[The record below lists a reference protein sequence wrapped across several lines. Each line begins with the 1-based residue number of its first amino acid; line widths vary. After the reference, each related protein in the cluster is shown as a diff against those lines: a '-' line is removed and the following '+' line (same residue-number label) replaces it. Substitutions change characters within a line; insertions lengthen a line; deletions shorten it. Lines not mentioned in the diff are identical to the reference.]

1 MNFKIKYIDFFSHHS
16 LYVYTFYISLI
27 LKENMKNILHDMEE
41 YLKEMLTSNARHRK
55 SFIAQLVIIF
65 ILACAY
71 LKQSQLMQYYYNTLT
86 GRVILISLFVLSCNC
101 RYMFVTLA
109 LIVCIF
115 FISFK
120 TYEGF
125 SLTDVDSISS
135 SIKTN
140 LPASMVSLPS
150 NPTPQNI
157 YDYLNK
163 QVCATGN
170 ADTYKQIIE
179 SPSSSDDAKL
189 LATNAFGFSAAMCKA
204 GAPFYQQPQPLF
216 DDFAKSCSST
226 ADQDKKM
233 VDLTSSIGADPNSSN
248 IFSAPLIA
256 IAKWFS
262 TTRSAVCGAAA
273 TTTTTTTATAT
284 PS

>member
-1 MNFKIKYIDFFSHHS
+1 MKHILNDVKEIM
-16 LYVYTFYISLI
+16 IS
-27 LKENMKNILHDMEE
+27 NI
-41 YLKEMLTSNARHRK
+41 NHRK
-55 SFIAQLVIIF
+55 SFIVQLVIIF
-65 ILACAY
+65 ILSCAY
-71 LKQSQLMQYYYNTLT
+71 FQQSYRLEYYYNTIL
-86 GRVILISLFVLSCNC
+86 GRIMIVSLIALSCNY
-101 RYMFVTLA
+101 RYMFVTIA

-135 SIKTN
+135 SIKST
-140 LPASMVSLPS
+140 LPASMVSLPP

-163 QVCATGN
+163 QVCAAGN
-170 ADTYKQIIE
+170 ADIYKQIIE

-189 LATNAFGFSAAMCKA
+189 LATNALGFNTALCKS
-204 GAPFYQQPQPLF
+204 GAPFYQKPQALF
-216 DDFAKSCSST
+216 DDFKNSCSST
-226 ADQDKKM
+226 LAGNNKKIAD
-233 VDLTSSIGADPNSSN
+233 LASSISADPNSSN

-256 IAKWFS
+256 ISKWFS

-273 TTTTTTTATAT
+273 TMTTPPPAT
-284 PS
+284 PSSNSPAKS

>member
-1 MNFKIKYIDFFSHHS
+1 
-16 LYVYTFYISLI
+16 
-27 LKENMKNILHDMEE
+27 MKNILNNVEE
-41 YLKEMLTSNARHRK
+41 IFTLNISHRK
-55 SFIAQLVIIF
+55 SFITQLVVSF
-65 ILACAY
+65 VLFCAY
-71 LKQSQLMQYYYNTLT
+71 MKQSHRLQYYYNTLT
-86 GRVILISLFVLSCNC
+86 GRIILILLFVISCNY

-109 LIVCIF
+109 LIICIF

-135 SIKTN
+135 SIKSN

-170 ADTYKQIIE
+170 ADVYSQIIT
-179 SPSSSDDAKL
+179 SPSSSDDAKM
-189 LATNAFGFSAAMCKA
+189 LATNALGFNAAMCKT

-216 DDFAKSCSST
+216 DDFKKTCT
-226 ADQDKKM
+226 NLTGQDKKM
-233 VDLTSSIGADPNSSN
+233 ADLASSISADPNSVN
-248 IFSAPLIA
+248 IFSTPLIA
-256 IAKWFS
+256 IANWFS
-262 TTRSAVCGAAA
+262 TTRSAICGAAA
-273 TTTTTTTATAT
+273 TTPATPPISTTA
-284 PS
+284 PSS

>member
-1 MNFKIKYIDFFSHHS
+1 
-16 LYVYTFYISLI
+16 
-27 LKENMKNILHDMEE
+27 MKNILNNV
-41 YLKEMLTSNARHRK
+41 KEIMISNVNHRK
-55 SFIAQLVIIF
+55 SFVAQLIIIF
-65 ILACAY
+65 IILCAY
-71 LKQSQLMQYYYNTLT
+71 FKQSYRLEYYYNTIL
-86 GRVILISLFVLSCNC
+86 GRIILITFVIFSCNY
-101 RYMFVTLA
+101 RYMFVTIA

-135 SIKTN
+135 SIKST
-140 LPASMVSLPS
+140 LPASIVSLPP

-170 ADTYKQIIE
+170 ADIYKQIIE

-189 LATNAFGFSAAMCKA
+189 LATNALGFNTALCKS
-204 GAPFYQQPQPLF
+204 GAPFYQQPQALF
-216 DDFAKSCSST
+216 DDFKNSCSST
-226 ADQDKKM
+226 LSGNDKKM
-233 VDLTSSIGADPNSSN
+233 ADLASSISADPNSSN

-256 IAKWFS
+256 ISKWFS

-273 TTTTTTTATAT
+273 TTTTPPAAT
-284 PS
+284 PSSNSPAKS

>member
-1 MNFKIKYIDFFSHHS
+1 
-16 LYVYTFYISLI
+16 
-27 LKENMKNILHDMEE
+27 MKNILNDV
-41 YLKEMLTSNARHRK
+41 KEIFTLNTSHRQ
-55 SFIAQLVIIF
+55 SFITQLVIVF
-65 ILACAY
+65 ILFCAY
-71 LKQSQLMQYYYNTLT
+71 MKQSHLLQYYYNTIP
-86 GRVILISLFVLSCNC
+86 GRIILISLFVLSCNY

-109 LIVCIF
+109 LIICIF

-135 SIKTN
+135 SIKSN
-140 LPASMVSLPS
+140 LPASMVSLPP

-170 ADTYKQIIE
+170 ADVYSQIAM
-179 SPSSSDDAKL
+179 SQSSSDDAKM
-189 LATNAFGFSAAMCKA
+189 LATNALGFNTAMCKT

-216 DDFAKSCSST
+216 DDFTNTCT
-226 ADQDKKM
+226 TLTGQDKKM
-233 VDLTSSIGADPNSSN
+233 ADISSSISADPNSVN

-256 IAKWFS
+256 IANWFS
-262 TTRSAVCGAAA
+262 TTRSAICGAAV
-273 TTTTTTTATAT
+273 TAT
-284 PS
+284 PAVTPAVTPPATQ

>member
-1 MNFKIKYIDFFSHHS
+1 
-16 LYVYTFYISLI
+16 
-27 LKENMKNILHDMEE
+27 MKNILNDV
-41 YLKEMLTSNARHRK
+41 KEIITLNTSHRQ
-55 SFIAQLVIIF
+55 SFMAQLVFIF
-65 ILACAY
+65 ILFCAY
-71 LKQSQLMQYYYNTLT
+71 MKQSHRLQYYYNTLP
-86 GRVILISLFVLSCNC
+86 GRIILISLFVFSCNY

-109 LIVCIF
+109 LIICIF

-135 SIKTN
+135 SIKSS

-163 QVCATGN
+163 QVCAPGN
-170 ADTYKQIIE
+170 ADAFSQIIA
-179 SPSSSDDAKL
+179 SPSSSDDAKM
-189 LATNAFGFSAAMCKA
+189 LATNAFGFNNAMCKV
-204 GAPFYQQPQPLF
+204 GAPFYQKPQALF
-216 DDFAKSCSST
+216 DDFKNSCSPT
-226 ADQDKKM
+226 LTGQDKKM
-233 VDLTSSIGADPNSSN
+233 VDLSASISADPNSNN

-262 TTRSAVCGAAA
+262 TTRSAICGAA
-273 TTTTTTTATAT
+273 TTTAATTAATTTAATTAA
-284 PS
+284 SS

>member
-1 MNFKIKYIDFFSHHS
+1 
-16 LYVYTFYISLI
+16 
-27 LKENMKNILHDMEE
+27 MKNILNDV
-41 YLKEMLTSNARHRK
+41 KEIMISNISHRK
-55 SFIAQLVIIF
+55 SFIIQLVVIF
-65 ILACAY
+65 IILCAY
-71 LKQSQLMQYYYNTLT
+71 FQQSYRLEYYYNTIL
-86 GRVILISLFVLSCNC
+86 GRIILITFVIFSCNY
-101 RYMFVTLA
+101 RYIFVTVA

-135 SIKTN
+135 SIKSN

-163 QVCATGN
+163 QVCASGN
-170 ADTYKQIIE
+170 ADVYSQIIQ
-179 SPSSSDDAKL
+179 SSSSSDDAKM
-189 LATNAFGFSAAMCKA
+189 LATNAIGFNAAMCKT
-204 GAPFYQQPQPLF
+204 GAPFYQQPQALF
-216 DDFAKSCSST
+216 DDFKNSCSPT
-226 ADQDKKM
+226 LTGQDKKM
-233 VDLTSSIGADPNSSN
+233 VDLASSISADPNSSN

-262 TTRSAVCGAAA
+262 TTRSAICGAAITN
-273 TTTTTTTATAT
+273 TTTPAK
-284 PS
+284 S